1 MVYYH
6 PEGSLIPLLSS
17 RYSYVDKNA
26 QNKEYRPVVPKVEPK
41 KLVRYLDNKI
51 VSLRG
56 ERFTEVRR
64 NPNGEEEKELKKP
77 KKPIVP

>member
-1 MVYYH
+1 MLLFVLNTFF
-6 PEGSLIPLLSS
+6 LIPVIP

-26 QNKEYRPVVPKVEPK
+26 ESKEHRPVVPKVEPK
-41 KLVRYLDNKI
+41 KMVRYLDNKI

-64 NPNGEEEKELKKP
+64 GDEEKTELKKP
-77 KKPIVP
+77 KKPILP